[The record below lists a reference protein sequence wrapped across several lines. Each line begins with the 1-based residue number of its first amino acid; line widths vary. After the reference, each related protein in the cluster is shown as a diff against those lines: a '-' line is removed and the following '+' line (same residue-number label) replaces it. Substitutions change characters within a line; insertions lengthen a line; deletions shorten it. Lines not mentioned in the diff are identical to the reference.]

1 MKQLSISF
9 ILILF
14 SFFVAANEQEIRN
27 SLKNILP
34 DGAQIES
41 IKKTAIKGLYE
52 VYYGDLEPIY
62 VNEDGSFFIY
72 GDIYKI
78 NTNSITN
85 ITDQS
90 INKNR
95 EAILNGLPE
104 DEFIS
109 FKSTKEEFSVIVFTD
124 VDCGYCRKLHKE
136 IDEYNQLG
144 ISIKYAAY
152 PRSGLGTQAFSKMV
166 SAWCSDDPKDSLT
179 KLKNDK
185 KVRIFK
191 FF

>member
-1 MKQLSISF
+1 MF
-9 ILILF
+9 
-14 SFFVAANEQEIRN
+14 
-27 SLKNILP
+27 
-34 DGAQIES
+34 
-41 IKKTAIKGLYE
+41 
-52 VYYGDLEPIY
+52 
-62 VNEDGSFFIY
+62 
-72 GDIYKI
+72 
-78 NTNSITN
+78 
-85 ITDQS
+85 
-90 INKNR
+90 
-95 EAILNGLPE
+95 
-104 DEFIS
+104 S

-185 KVRIFK
+185 KVSSSFCEEQPVSKHYVIGQKHLKGF
-191 FF
+191 